1 MAIKKVMQGPGKG
14 AKKPA
19 PKPVAKPTAKA
30 TTKPAAK
37 PAAKP
42 TSNVRGTTLKAV
54 QAREKESIGEKR
66 QKIKDQ
72 SDAAYR
78 LADSQMSYIRNLKG
92 SSRMSMNQE
101 DSAFNSIRNKGNAQI
116 KRLDAASA
124 KLDSAEYSK
133 PQYKAPIK
141 PIRKTVKKK

>member
-30 TTKPAAK
+30 TTKP
-37 PAAKP
+37 
-42 TSNVRGTTLKAV
+42 TSKATGTTLKAV

-141 PIRKTVKKK
+141 PIRKTAKKK